1 MEFFIATADNC
12 LFKVYLTKS
21 VNFGKS
27 DSNQNFILESQK
39 KTMGKY
45 FRNTSIK
52 YETQNMWISK
62 KGFIRKMLIPYSNIY
77 RATTRDGGVRPLVG
91 REGGGHPGVGDPQ
104 PVVRGGPDQKG
115 GSGGIGSR
123 VPDGRVRPDQDGGQR
138 DQEHGDPDQG
148 EVGGGRESPKDV
160 EQRRG

>member
-1 MEFFIATADNC
+1 M
-12 LFKVYLTKS
+12 
-21 VNFGKS
+21 
-27 DSNQNFILESQK
+27 
-39 KTMGKY
+39 
-45 FRNTSIK
+45 
-52 YETQNMWISK
+52 
-62 KGFIRKMLIPYSNIY
+62 
-77 RATTRDGGVRPLVG
+77 
-91 REGGGHPGVGDPQ
+91 GDPK
-104 PVVRGGPDQKG
+104 PVVRGDPDQKG